1 MRLTPSHDRSVK
13 GALVAIAFAGAAATA
28 SPGYAETG
36 FLDRMK
42 ADVVAATAPGGGAW
56 DGPTT
61 GPKAVKGKTI
71 VFVSLTQN
79 SSGNSDASRGAG
91 EAAKALGWNY
101 SVIDGKGNATDSAN
115 ALQQAIALKPDGIIL
130 ASIDP
135 ASNKAALD
143 QAAAAEIV
151 VVSWHSTSSPGPV
164 PEAHIFVNVSTP
176 PDQIA
181 GLAGE
186 YAVVHGGGKAK
197 AEVISDRQYQIVVT
211 KTDAIEKAIKDCN
224 TCKLLSEDNGPFG
237 EVPQRTPSLTNSLLQ
252 KFGKDLE
259 YMLTFN
265 DVYFDFVVP
274 TLKSAGVEPGSPPFL
289 ISAGDGSVSAYQR
302 IRNGEFQIAT
312 VPEPA
317 YMHGWQLIDEL
328 NRAFNKQS
336 PSGYVTKVHLVTKDN
351 VDLDG
356 GKDNR
361 YDPQNGYK
369 DQYKKIWGAD

>member
-1 MRLTPSHDRSVK
+1 MKAKSLFSLRR
-13 GALVAIAFAGAAATA
+13 ALLATAGLALAAVAAAPA
-28 SPGYAETG
+28 SADSG

-42 ADVVAATAPGGGAW
+42 ADVAAATAPGGGAW
-56 DGPTT
+56 DGPTS
-61 GPKAVKGKTI
+61 GPTAAKGKTV

-79 SSGNSDASRGAG
+79 SSGNADASHGAG
-91 EAAKALGWNY
+91 DAAKALGWNY

-130 ASIDP
+130 GSIDP

-143 QAAAAEIV
+143 QAAAAGIT
-151 VVSWHSTSSPGPV
+151 VVSWHSTSTPGPV
-164 PEAHIFVNVSTP
+164 ADAHIFVNVSTP
-176 PDQIA
+176 PDKIA
-181 GLAGE
+181 YLAGE
-186 YAVVHGGGKAK
+186 YAVVHGNGTAQ

-211 KTDAIEKAIKDCN
+211 KSDAIEKAIKECD

-252 KFGKDLE
+252 RFGKNLG

-274 TLKSAGVEPGSPPFL
+274 TLKSAGIEPGSPPFL

-328 NRAFNKQS
+328 NRAFNKQP

-361 YDPQNGYK
+361 YDPQNGYQA
-369 DQYKKIWGAD
+369 QYKKIWGVN

>member
-1 MRLTPSHDRSVK
+1 MTKSIFSLRGAMLLTSGLVLSA
-13 GALVAIAFAGAAATA
+13 ALAAPV
-28 SPGYAETG
+28 SAEPG

-42 ADVVAATAPGGGAW
+42 ADVAAATAPGGGAW

-61 GPKAVKGKTI
+61 GPKAAKGKTV

-79 SSGNSDASRGAG
+79 SSGNSDASKGAG
-91 EAAKALGWNY
+91 DAAKVLGWNF
-101 SVIDGKGNATDSAN
+101 SVIDGKGNATDTAN

-130 ASIDP
+130 ASVDP

-143 QAAAAEIV
+143 QADAAGIKI
-151 VVSWHSTSSPGPV
+151 VSWHSTSTPGPV
-164 PEAHIFVNVSTP
+164 ADAHIFTNVSTP

-181 GLAGE
+181 YLAGE
-186 YAVVHGGGKAK
+186 YAVVHGNGTAK
-197 AEVISDRQYQIVVT
+197 AEVISDRQYQIVIT
-211 KTDAIEKAIKDCN
+211 KSDGIEKALKECD
-224 TCKLLSEDNGPFG
+224 TCQLLSEDNGPFG

-252 KFGKDLE
+252 KFGKDLQ

-274 TLKSAGVEPGSPPFL
+274 TLKSAGIEPGSPPFL
-289 ISAGDGSVSAYQR
+289 ISAGDGSESAYQR
-302 IRNGEFQIAT
+302 IRTGQFQIAT

-317 YMHGWQLIDEL
+317 YMHGWQVIDEL
-328 NRAFNKQS
+328 NRAFNNAP

-351 VDLDG
+351 IDADG

-361 YDPQNGYK
+361 YDPQNGYQ
-369 DQYKKIWGAD
+369 DQYKKIWGVQ

>member
-1 MRLTPSHDRSVK
+1 MP
-13 GALVAIAFAGAAATA
+13 ALADA
-28 SPGYAETG
+28 G

-42 ADVVAATAPGGGAW
+42 ADVSAATAPGGGTW
-56 DGPTT
+56 DGPTS
-61 GPKAVKGKTI
+61 GPKAAKGKTV

-79 SSGNSDASRGAG
+79 SSGNNDASKGAG
-91 EAAKALGWNY
+91 DAAKALGWNY
-101 SVIDGKGNATDSAN
+101 SVIDGKGNATDSAS

-130 ASIDP
+130 GSIDP
-135 ASNKAALD
+135 QSNKAALD
-143 QAAAAEIV
+143 QASAAGIKI
-151 VVSWHSTSSPGPV
+151 VSWHSTSTPGPV
-164 PEAHIFVNVSTP
+164 PDAHIFVNVSTP

-181 GLAGE
+181 YLAGE
-186 YAVVHGGGKAK
+186 YAVVHSNGMAQ

-211 KTDAIEKAIKDCN
+211 KSDAIEKAIKECD

-252 KFGKDLE
+252 KYGKDLG

-274 TLKSAGVEPGSPPFL
+274 TLKSAGIDPGSPPYL
-289 ISAGDGSVSAYQR
+289 ISAGDGSESAYQR
-302 IRNGEFQIAT
+302 IRTGQFQIAT

-317 YMHGWQLIDEL
+317 TMHGWQLVDEL
-328 NRAFNKQS
+328 NRAFAGQQ

-351 VDLDG
+351 IDADG

-361 YDPQNGYK
+361 YDPQNGYQ
-369 DQYKKIWGAD
+369 DQYKKIWGVE

>member
-1 MRLTPSHDRSVK
+1 MKRKSLAGPQA
-13 GALVAIAFAGAAATA
+13 ALLIGTGLVISAALAFPAFADA
-28 SPGYAETG
+28 G

-42 ADVVAATAPGGGAW
+42 ADVTAATAPGGGTW
-56 DGPTT
+56 DGPTS
-61 GPKAVKGKTI
+61 GPKAAKGKTV

-79 SSGNSDASRGAG
+79 SSGNNDASKGAG
-91 EAAKALGWNY
+91 DAAKALGWNY
-101 SVIDGKGNATDSAN
+101 SVIDGKGNATDSAS

-130 ASIDP
+130 GSIDP
-135 ASNKAALD
+135 QSNKAALD
-143 QAAAAEIV
+143 QAAAAGIKI
-151 VVSWHSTSSPGPV
+151 VSWHSTSTPGPV
-164 PEAHIFVNVSTP
+164 PDAHIFVNVSTP

-181 GLAGE
+181 YLAGE
-186 YAVVHGGGKAK
+186 YAVVHSNGMAQ

-211 KTDAIEKAIKDCN
+211 KSDAIEKAIKECD

-252 KFGKDLE
+252 KYGRNLG

-274 TLKSAGVEPGSPPFL
+274 TLKAAGIDPGSPPYL
-289 ISAGDGSVSAYQR
+289 ISAGDGSESAYQR
-302 IRNGEFQIAT
+302 IRTGQFQIAT

-317 YMHGWQLIDEL
+317 YMHGWQVIDEL
-328 NRAFNKQS
+328 NRAFAGEQ

-351 VDLDG
+351 IDADG

-361 YDPQNGYK
+361 YDPQNGYE
-369 DQYKKIWGAD
+369 DQYKKIWGVE

>member
-1 MRLTPSHDRSVK
+1 MTKSIFSLG
-13 GALVAIAFAGAAATA
+13 GALLLTTGLAVSAALISPA
-28 SPGYAETG
+28 SADAG

-42 ADVVAATAPGGGAW
+42 ADVAAATAPGGGAW

-61 GPKAVKGKTI
+61 GPKGAKGKTV

-79 SSGNSDASRGAG
+79 SSGNNDASKGAG
-91 EAAKALGWNY
+91 DAAKALGWNY
-101 SVIDGKGNATDSAN
+101 SVIDGKGNATDTAN

-130 ASIDP
+130 ASVDP

-143 QAAAAEIV
+143 QADAAGIKI
-151 VVSWHSTSSPGPV
+151 VSWHSTSTPGPV
-164 PEAHIFVNVSTP
+164 PDAHIFVNVSTP

-181 GLAGE
+181 YLAGE
-186 YAVVHGGGKAK
+186 YAVVHGNGTSK

-211 KTDAIEKAIKDCN
+211 KSDAIEKAIKECD
-224 TCKLLSEDNGPFG
+224 TCQLLSEDNGPFG

-252 KFGKDLE
+252 KYGKDLQ

-274 TLKSAGVEPGSPPFL
+274 TLKSAGIDPGNPPFL
-289 ISAGDGSVSAYQR
+289 ISAGDGSESAYQR
-302 IRNGEFQIAT
+302 IRTGQFQIAT

-317 YMHGWQLIDEL
+317 YMHGWQVVDEL
-328 NRAFNKQS
+328 NRAFAGEQ

-351 VDLDG
+351 IDADG

-361 YDPQNGYK
+361 YDPQNGYQ
-369 DQYKKIWGAD
+369 DQYKKIWGVQ

>member
-1 MRLTPSHDRSVK
+1 MKQTSLSSLR
-13 GALVAIAFAGAAATA
+13 GALLLAGSLTLAGMLAVPA
-28 SPGYAETG
+28 YAEQG

-42 ADVVAATAPGGGAW
+42 ADVAAATAPGGGAW

-61 GPKAVKGKTI
+61 GPTAVKGKKI

-79 SSGNSDASRGAG
+79 SSGNADAGKGAG
-91 EAAKALGWNY
+91 DAAKVLGWDF
-101 SVIDGKGNATDSAN
+101 SVIDGKGNATDTAN

-130 ASIDP
+130 ASVDP

-143 QAAAAEIV
+143 QAAAAGIT
-151 VVSWHSTSSPGPV
+151 VVSWHSTSTPGPV
-164 PEAHIFVNVSTP
+164 PDAHIVVNVSTP

-181 GLAGE
+181 YLAGE
-186 YAVVHGGGKAK
+186 YAVVHSNGTAQ

-211 KTDAIEKAIKDCN
+211 KSDAIEKAIKECD

-252 KFGKDLE
+252 KYGKNLG

-274 TLKSAGVEPGSPPFL
+274 TLKSAGVDPGSPPFL

-302 IRNGEFQIAT
+302 IRTGQFQIAT
-312 VPEPA
+312 VAGTGVHARLAAHRRAEPRLQQA
-317 YMHGWQLIDEL
+317 ASVGLRHQ
-328 NRAFNKQS
+328 
-336 PSGYVTKVHLVTKDN
+336 
-351 VDLDG
+351 
-356 GKDNR
+356 
-361 YDPQNGYK
+361 
-369 DQYKKIWGAD
+369 GAPGHQGQRRPRWRQG

>member
-1 MRLTPSHDRSVK
+1 MSRSIFSLRGTLLLASGLALT
-13 GALVAIAFAGAAATA
+13 AVAAIPA
-28 SPGYAETG
+28 SAESG

-42 ADVVAATAPGGGAW
+42 ADVTAATAPGGGAW

-61 GPKAVKGKTI
+61 GPKAAKGKTI

-79 SSGNSDASRGAG
+79 SSGNNDASKGATD
-91 EAAKALGWNY
+91 AAKVLGWNI
-101 SVIDGKGNATDSAN
+101 SVIDGKGNATDTAN

-130 ASIDP
+130 ASVDP

-143 QAAAAEIV
+143 QADAAGIKI
-151 VVSWHSTSSPGPV
+151 VSWHSTSSPGPV
-164 PEAHIFVNVSTP
+164 PDAHIIVNVSTP

-181 GLAGE
+181 YLAGE
-186 YAVVHGGGKAK
+186 YAVVHGNGTAK

-211 KTDAIEKAIKDCN
+211 KSDAIEKAIKECD
-224 TCKLLSEDNGPFG
+224 TCQLLSEDNGPFG

-252 KFGKDLE
+252 KFGKDLQ

-274 TLKSAGVEPGSPPFL
+274 TLKSAGIEPGSPPFL
-289 ISAGDGSVSAYQR
+289 ISAGDGSESAYQR
-302 IRNGEFQIAT
+302 IRTGQFQIAT

-328 NRAFNKQS
+328 NRAFNGAP

-356 GKDNR
+356 GKGNR
-361 YDPQNGYK
+361 YDPQNGYQ
-369 DQYKKIWGAD
+369 DQYKKIWGVQ

>member
-1 MRLTPSHDRSVK
+1 MQSKPFSVRNALLAGTSLVLA
-13 GALVAIAFAGAAATA
+13 GAMAIPAFADA
-28 SPGYAETG
+28 G

-42 ADVVAATAPGGGAW
+42 ADVAAATAPGGGAW
-56 DGPTT
+56 DGPTS
-61 GPKAVKGKTI
+61 GPKAVKDKTV

-79 SSGNSDASRGAG
+79 SSGNNDASKGAG
-91 EAAKALGWNY
+91 DAAKALGWKY

-130 ASIDP
+130 GSIDP

-143 QAAAAEIV
+143 QAAAAGIKI
-151 VVSWHSTSSPGPV
+151 VSWHSTSTPGPV
-164 PEAHIFVNVSTP
+164 ADSHIFVNVSTP

-181 GLAGE
+181 YLAGE
-186 YAVVHGGGKAK
+186 YAVVHSNGKAK

-211 KTDAIEKAIKDCN
+211 KSDAIEKAIKECD
-224 TCKLLSEDNGPFG
+224 TCQLLSEDNGPFG

-252 KFGKDLE
+252 KYGKDLG

-274 TLKSAGVEPGSPPFL
+274 TLKSAGIEPGSPPYL
-289 ISAGDGSVSAYQR
+289 ISAGDGSESAYQR
-302 IRNGEFQIAT
+302 IRTGQFQIAT

-328 NRAFNKQS
+328 NRAFNDQQ

-351 VDLDG
+351 IDADG

-361 YDPQNGYK
+361 YDPQNGYQ
-369 DQYKKIWGAD
+369 DQYKKIWGVEM

>member
-1 MRLTPSHDRSVK
+1 MTA
-13 GALVAIAFAGAAATA
+13 ALAVPA
-28 SPGYAETG
+28 SAETG

-42 ADVVAATAPGGGAW
+42 ADVAAATAPGGGAW
-56 DGPTT
+56 DGPTS
-61 GPKAVKGKTI
+61 GPTAAKGKTV

-79 SSGNSDASRGAG
+79 SSGNADASHGAAD
-91 EAAKALGWNY
+91 AAKALGWNF
-101 SVIDGKGNATDSAN
+101 SVIDGKGNATDTAN

-130 ASIDP
+130 ASVDP

-143 QAAAAEIV
+143 QANAAGIKI
-151 VVSWHSTSSPGPV
+151 VSWHSTSSPGPV
-164 PEAHIFVNVSTP
+164 PDAHIIVNVSTP

-181 GLAGE
+181 YLAGE
-186 YAVVHGGGKAK
+186 YAVVHGNGTAK

-211 KTDAIEKAIKDCN
+211 KSDAIEKAIKECD
-224 TCKLLSEDNGPFG
+224 TCQLLSEDNGPFG

-252 KFGKDLE
+252 KFGKDLQ

-274 TLKSAGVEPGSPPFL
+274 TLKSAGIEPGNPPFL

-302 IRNGEFQIAT
+302 IRDGQFQIAT

-317 YMHGWQLIDEL
+317 YMHGWQVIDEL
-328 NRAFNKQS
+328 NRAFNGQP

-361 YDPQNGYK
+361 YDPQNGYQ
-369 DQYKKIWGAD
+369 DQYKKIWGVQ

>member
-1 MRLTPSHDRSVK
+1 MKRTSLISLR
-13 GALVAIAFAGAAATA
+13 GALLLAGGLTLAGMLAVPA
-28 SPGYAETG
+28 YAEQG

-42 ADVVAATAPGGGAW
+42 ADVTAATAPGGGAW
-56 DGPTT
+56 DGPTS
-61 GPKAVKGKTI
+61 GPAAVKGKKV

-79 SSGNSDASRGAG
+79 SSGNADASKGAG
-91 EAAKALGWNY
+91 DAAKLLGWDFT
-101 SVIDGKGNATDSAN
+101 VIDGKGDATDTAN

-130 ASIDP
+130 ASVDP

-143 QAAAAEIV
+143 QADAAGIKI
-151 VVSWHSTSSPGPV
+151 VSWHSTSSPGPV
-164 PEAHIFVNVSTP
+164 PDAHIIFNVSTP

-181 GLAGE
+181 YLAGE
-186 YAVVHGGGKAK
+186 YAVVHSNGTAK

-211 KTDAIEKAIKDCN
+211 KTEGIEKAIKECD
-224 TCKLLSEDNGPFG
+224 TCQLLSEDNGPFG

-252 KFGKDLE
+252 KFGKDLG

-274 TLKSAGVEPGSPPFL
+274 TLKSAGIEPGNPPFL

-302 IRNGEFQIAT
+302 IRDGQFQIAT

-328 NRAFNKQS
+328 NRAFAGQP
-336 PSGYVTKVHLVTKDN
+336 PSGYITKVHLVTKDN

-361 YDPQNGYK
+361 YDPQNGYE
-369 DQYKKIWGAD
+369 DQYKKIWGVQ